1 MNEFPLLARF
11 NRWVNARYYACCATL
26 SDAERRRERGAFFG
40 SIHRTLNHILVVD
53 RLWLGRIEGAASGIA
68 SLDQILYDDFDD
80 LRSARAHEDER
91 LIAFVDGLTSQ
102 ELERVVRYR
111 FIDGTPAATPLHL
124 IFVTLFNHQAHH
136 RGQVHALLTQ
146 TGAQVPGSDVI
157 DFLLEGEG

>member
-11 NRWVNARYYACCATL
+11 NRWANGRYYACCAAL
-26 SDAERRRERGAFFG
+26 SDAELRRERGAFFG

-80 LRSARAHEDER
+80 LWTARADEDER
-91 LIAFVDGLTSQ
+91 LIAFIDGLTPH
-102 ELERVVRYR
+102 ELERLVRYR
-111 FIDGTPAATPLHL
+111 FVDGTRAASPLHL
-124 IFVTLFNHQAHH
+124 ILVTLFNHQAHH

-146 TGAQVPGSDVI
+146 AGA
-157 DFLLEGEG
+157 